1 MPPIVYSV
9 SETLDDVLQIV
20 SEVGGK
26 SKKTSSTK
34 GVEKPPSKPASHAT
48 SGLGLFDSEDNAGG
62 VSDMGTD
69 DIMKYIQ
76 QNQAAADEDD
86 LDLF

>member
-1 MPPIVYSV
+1 M

-20 SEVGGK
+20 NEPKGK
-26 SKKTSSTK
+26 KKTASAQKGQRSS
-34 GVEKPPSKPASHAT
+34 SKPASRST
-48 SGLGLFDSEDNAGG
+48 GGLGLFESADNGAG

-76 QNQAAADEDD
+76 QNQGGADDDD

>member
-1 MPPIVYSV
+1 MLKGYSWLKVICLPSSV

-20 SEVGGK
+20 SEKTKTKKTIKPSSQTK
-26 SKKTSSTK
+26 SKSS
-34 GVEKPPSKPASHAT
+34 G
-48 SGLGLFDSEDNAGG
+48 GLFDTDETQTGIAE
-62 VSDMGTD
+62 MGTD

-76 QNQAAADEDD
+76 QNQATEDDD